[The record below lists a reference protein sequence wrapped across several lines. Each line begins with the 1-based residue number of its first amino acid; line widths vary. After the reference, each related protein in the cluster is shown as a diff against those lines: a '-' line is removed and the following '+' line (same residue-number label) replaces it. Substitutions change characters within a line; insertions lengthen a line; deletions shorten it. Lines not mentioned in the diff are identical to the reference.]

1 MNGSAGVAASVL
13 SRRHA
18 LGLLLG
24 AAAVTPAWATPAW
37 AVTPPFAAAP
47 RDDLIGEASQLV
59 TDGELTLLDIA
70 RQRSLGVPEISAAN
84 PGVDPW
90 VPGKETLLTLP
101 TQHVLPD
108 APRDGIVI
116 NKAELRLYFFPKF
129 GPVQTYAIGV
139 GRDGLNT
146 PLGKTTVVRKAVR
159 PTWRPTPETRIARPE
174 LPAVVPPGPDN
185 PLGEFALY
193 LGWPTYAVHGTHK
206 PYGVGRRVSRGCIRM
221 YPEGVARLYPQVP
234 VGTRVTVVD
243 QPVKVGW
250 HAGELYLEVQ
260 PDLAQI
266 DELEATY
273 AMTPM
278 PAPDPRPLILAKA
291 GEGFTRVDWDV
302 VEAELLSRRGLP
314 VQITKPG
321 EQLLAVDEGGAAA
334 DEFEPSPTLPEVAL
348 SAPAVEAVGPD
359 PVGLRE
365 LPMTTSGVY

>member
-1 MNGSAGVAASVL
+1 MSGSVGVAAVAAVPL
-13 SRRHA
+13 ARRHL
-18 LGLLLG
+18 LGLLLS
-24 AAAVTPAWATPAW
+24 AAATPAW
-37 AVTPPFAAAP
+37 AAVAPPAAGGFG
-47 RDDLIGEASQLV
+47 RDEVIGEVSRHL
-59 TDGELTLLDIA
+59 TDGERTLLEIA
-70 RQRSLGVPEISAAN
+70 RERSLGVPEISAAN

-108 APRDGIVI
+108 APREGIVI
-116 NKAELRLYFFPKF
+116 NKAELRLYFFPKL

-139 GRDGLNT
+139 GREGLNT
-146 PLGKTTVVRKAVR
+146 PVGRTTIVRKAVR
-159 PTWRPTPETRIARPE
+159 PTWRPTPETRVARPE

-185 PLGEFALY
+185 PLGEYALY

-221 YPEGVARLYPQVP
+221 YPEGVAQLYPQVP

-250 HAGELYLEVQ
+250 RSGELYLEVQ

-278 PAPDPRPLILAKA
+278 PAPDARPLILAKA
-291 GEGFTRVDWDV
+291 GPEAVRVDWDLV
-302 VEAELLSRRGLP
+302 DARLVSRSGVP
-314 VQITKPG
+314 VQITRPS
-321 EQLLAVDEGGAAA
+321 EQLLADGWTDGFGSSTATALEQPASSGAAA
-334 DEFEPSPTLPEVAL
+334 T
-348 SAPAVEAVGPD
+348 PAGFGAAGV
-359 PVGLRE
+359 RE
-365 LPMTTSGVY
+365 LPPATHGIY